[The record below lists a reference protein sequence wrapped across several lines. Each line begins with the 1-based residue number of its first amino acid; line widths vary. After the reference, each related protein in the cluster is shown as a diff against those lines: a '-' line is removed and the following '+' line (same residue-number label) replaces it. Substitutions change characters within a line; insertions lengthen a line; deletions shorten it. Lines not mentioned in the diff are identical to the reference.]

1 MSEVITGIIVIIT
14 IVAVGLIALGKLASF
29 LL

>member
-1 MSEVITGIIVIIT
+1 MIEVITGIIVITT
-14 IVAVGLIALGKLASF
+14 IVAVGLMALGKLASF

>member
-14 IVAVGLIALGKLASF
+14 IVAVGLITLGRLASF